1 MIVQEV
7 RKRGRSQVARV
18 IGPGNANVLGHTSN
32 PPSSQMHD
40 RGPTFSA
47 HPEGEKERAREA
59 SGQRP
64 SDPVPERAPLLSRSA
79 RTGWFAR
86 CSIPNEFNVRRA
98 KPRLRSVFVYFSLF
112 YFIFTANLRGQK
124 PPLNARFQLT
134 LPPAWKKTN
143 KTKRNAGR
151 TQPRKAFIK
160 LMLPRF
166 GSFLLILVTFTR
178 AGYGYASK
186 ASSTDGLPGGKQDD
200 KTKGWYKL
208 PPRQRTLN
216 QSEIRITKT
225 WVGTVTCRPSNEKKK
240 EHGRARLVRHSFT
253 VR

>member
-186 ASSTDGLPGGKQDD
+186 ASSTDGLPGGKQD

-225 WVGTVTCRPSNEKKK
+225 WVGTMTRRPSNKKK
-240 EHGRARLVRHSFT
+240 KHGRARLARNSFT